1 MGPDPQETGDLVTI
15 TEELLNGK
23 LHSLCSVAL
32 LEGLMNLNSVEK
44 TFPCLLFFLIC
55 VTQFFG
61 NDILGRYALFYGDS

>member
-1 MGPDPQETGDLVTI
+1 MGPDPQETGDLITI

-44 TFPCLLFFLIC
+44 TFPCLLFFLISSLN
-55 VTQFFG
+55 FFEM
-61 NDILGRYALFYGDS
+61 IFLGRYALFYGDS